1 MKKYLVTGAAGFI
14 GMYVAKILLERGDQ
28 VIGLDNLNNYYDPE
42 LKKAR
47 IEILTKY
54 KIFSFIKADLFDR
67 ESISELF
74 VNHKFDGVVH
84 LAAQAGVRYSVT
96 HPHSYADSNLT
107 AFLNILEGCR
117 SGKVGHLVFAS
128 SSSVYGG
135 NSKTPFT
142 EQDRVDH
149 PVSLYAATK
158 RANELMAHSYSHLYR
173 LPTTGL
179 RFFTVYGPWGRP
191 DQSLFLFVSAILR
204 GESIKIF
211 NDGKMM
217 RDFTYIDDIAMG
229 VILALDKPAV
239 ATSEYDSSF
248 PMPHIS
254 DAPYRLFNIGTSKP
268 IPLMDFIDAIEKKLG
283 VKAQKQFLPLQA
295 GDVVET
301 YASSELLSAW
311 VDFRPDTSIQIGVD
325 AFIDWYRSYYP

>member
-14 GMYVAKILLERGDQ
+14 GMHVAKTLLERGDQ
-28 VIGLDNLNNYYDPE
+28 VIGLDNLNNYYDPG
-42 LKKAR
+42 LKKSR
-47 IEILTKY
+47 IEILVKH
-54 KIFSFIKADLFDR
+54 KFFSFIKADLFDR

-74 VNHKFDGVVH
+74 ANHKFDGVVH

-117 SGKVGHLVFAS
+117 SGKAGHLVFAS

-135 NSKTPFT
+135 NVKIPFT

-191 DQSLFLFVSAILR
+191 DQSLFLFVSAILK
-204 GESIKIF
+204 GEPIKIF

-217 RDFTYIDDIAMG
+217 RDFTYIDDIAKG

-239 ATSEYDSSF
+239 ATSEYDPKF

-283 VKAQKQFLPLQA
+283 VKAKKQFLPLQA
-295 GDVVET
+295 GDVIET
-301 YASSELLSAW
+301 YASSELLSEW
-311 VDFRPDTSIQIGVD
+311 VDFRPDTPIKIGVD
-325 AFIDWYRSYYP
+325 AFIDWYKSYYS